1 MATKTIGEKFVGES
15 LMLLAKQIPW
25 TAGQNL
31 TEALLIACQ
40 APILSNKL
48 EPKILAGITEQSK
61 KHKILFDVLTYDL
74 SSQLIDDK
82 RIAYIY
88 RLRISRRTHSFKLI
102 YSLLPMNDEY
112 DVLPAFALIS

>member
-1 MATKTIGEKFVGES
+1 
-15 LMLLAKQIPW
+15 MLLAKQIPW

-61 KHKILFDVLTYDL
+61 KHKMLFDVLTYDL

-82 RIAYIY
+82 RKAYTVCVY
-88 RLRISRRTHSFKLI
+88 RTHSFKLI
-102 YSLLPMNDEY
+102 YSLLPMSDEY
-112 DVLPAFALIS
+112 DMLPAFALIS

>member
-1 MATKTIGEKFVGES
+1 
-15 LMLLAKQIPW
+15 MLLAKQIPW

-82 RIAYIY
+82 RIAYY
-88 RLRISRRTHSFKLI
+88 TVRVYRTHSFKLI